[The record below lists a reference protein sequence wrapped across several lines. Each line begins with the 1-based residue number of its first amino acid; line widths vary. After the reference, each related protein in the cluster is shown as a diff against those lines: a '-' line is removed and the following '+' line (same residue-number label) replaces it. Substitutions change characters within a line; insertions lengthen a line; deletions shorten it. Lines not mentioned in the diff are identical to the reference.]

1 MEKKERT
8 PGESKKINLIFTTV
22 ILVLA
27 AVLAIWVWA
36 ERKDAHSLY
45 AVVLYPK
52 EDGQHQMILPLDE
65 DRTYDVETCFD
76 TVHLQVKDGAIA
88 FIDSPCPDHNC
99 EAFGWLHEKG
109 TFAMC
114 APNQTGVFVDE
125 KAELTK
131 KE

>member
-1 MEKKERT
+1 MKKKERT
-8 PGESKKINLIFTTV
+8 AAENKKMNLIFVLV
-22 ILVLA
+22 ILT
-27 AVLAIWVWA
+27 LAIALAVWVWM
-36 ERKDAHSLY
+36 ERKDAHSLF

-52 EDGQHQMILPLDE
+52 EDGQHEMIVPLDE
-65 DRTYDVETCFD
+65 DRVYDVETCFD

-88 FIDSPCPDHNC
+88 FINSPCPDHNC

-114 APNQTGVFVDE
+114 APNNTGVFVDE

>member
-1 MEKKERT
+1 MEKKERKSV
-8 PGESKKINLIFTTV
+8 ENKKMNLIFV
-22 ILVLA
+22 AVVLVLA
-27 AVLAIWVWA
+27 AALAVWSWMA
-36 ERKDAHSLY
+36 RRDAHTLY

-65 DRTYDVETCFD
+65 DRVYDVETSFD

-88 FIDSPCPDHNC
+88 FVDSPCPDHNC
-99 EAFGWLHEKG
+99 EAFGWLRQKG

-131 KE
+131 KD

>member
-8 PGESKKINLIFTTV
+8 PGESKKINLIFTAV

>member
-8 PGESKKINLIFTTV
+8 HGENKKINLIFALV
-22 ILVLA
+22 VLA
-27 AVLAIWVWA
+27 LAAALACWGWMQ
-36 ERKDAHSLY
+36 RKDAHSLY

-88 FIDSPCPDHNC
+88 FINSPCPDHNC
-99 EAFGWLHEKG
+99 EGFGWLKEKG